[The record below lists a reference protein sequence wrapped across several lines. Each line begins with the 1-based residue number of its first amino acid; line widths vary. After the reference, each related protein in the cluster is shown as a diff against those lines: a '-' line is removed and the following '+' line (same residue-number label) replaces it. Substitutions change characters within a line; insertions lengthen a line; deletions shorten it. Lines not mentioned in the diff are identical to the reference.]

1 MSSGAGLVVHPATDL
16 TYASFAI
23 EGFAQHFGASAIHYS
38 TEGFPTGF
46 AGGRTLACYLADD
59 PTARTFLVFTDQ
71 TTIHQAGHAWAR
83 VYGMVNLAP
92 DAAALGV
99 LPLGPTFG
107 IKLTSSALT
116 RRHFVHMWEWA
127 VRRTASPALKRR
139 IELASERTRSL
150 SGHQRK
156 RAPIS
161 AYAPHVSDPNY
172 IFFTAWPWS
181 KHSDVNPPRI
191 RFIEACRRAPGLDF
205 EGGFA
210 PRRRDDVPEVR
221 GYTAPGRY
229 ALADYLEKIG
239 RSAAVFNNPAVH
251 GCLGWKLGEFLALGK
266 AVISLP
272 IDRDRVLPEPLEHG
286 VHVHYVDASSA
297 SLDDALARIR
307 TDDDYRRT
315 LETNARSW
323 YERNLAPAR
332 LATRV
337 LDALAR

>member
-1 MSSGAGLVVHPATDL
+1 MSSGAGLVVHPACDL
-16 TYASFAI
+16 TYASYAL
-23 EGFAQHFGASAIHYS
+23 EGFAEHFEPGAIRYS
-38 TEGFPTGF
+38 TEGFPTGY
-46 AGGRTLACYLADD
+46 AGGRTLACYHADD
-59 PTARTFLVFTDQ
+59 PTARIFLVFTDQ
-71 TTIHQAGHAWAR
+71 TTVHEAGHAWAR

-92 DAAALGV
+92 DAAATGA

-107 IKLTSSALT
+107 IKLTSDALT
-116 RRHFVHMWEWA
+116 WRHVLHSWEWA
-127 VRRTASPALKRR
+127 VRRTTSPPFKRR
-139 IELASERTRSL
+139 VRLSADRTRL
-150 SGHQRK
+150 VYAHQRK

-161 AYAPHVSDPNY
+161 AYTPHVSDPNY
-172 IFFTAWPWS
+172 IFFTAWPWA
-181 KHSDVNPPRI
+181 KHGDVNPPRI
-191 RFIEACRRAPGLDF
+191 RFIDACRRAPGLAF

-239 RSAAVFNNPAVH
+239 GSAAVFNNPAVH

-272 IDRDRVLPEPLEHG
+272 IDQARVLPEPLEHG
-286 VHVHYVDASSA
+286 VHVHYVDGSSQ

-307 TDDDYRRT
+307 ADDDYRHT
-315 LETNARSW
+315 LEINARAW
-323 YERNLAPAR
+323 YERNLAPDR

-337 LDALAR
+337 LDALSR